1 MSTFLAGAAVRDI
14 TPPPGVPLWG
24 YTTRTGPATGTLDP
38 LFAKCVVFR
47 AGGVTVALTVLD
59 LGRVPAEEVVE
70 RIRERA
76 ARAGA
81 DYVFMTAVHTHHAPV
96 MEFADAP
103 HVQGIERA
111 IGDCI
116 EAAAANLQPA
126 KVGVG
131 RTSIDIAH
139 NRRRILE
146 NGTCE
151 MIWRNEARV
160 PTAPVDPEAV
170 IVRITTLDDAPLAVL
185 VHFACHPVVMDASN
199 YEYSADYV
207 GELCRIVEAEHGGA
221 CLFLQGACGNINPYL
236 DKTPLDAGGYDAMRA
251 VGGECARAICGLL
264 SAIEPVPPPQPSVA
278 FSESMIEVGTR
289 WDLTNEANRDLLR
302 EAYGEFYD
310 VYARSHSN
318 ELAVPLGVVVLNNDI
333 ALVGMPGEIF
343 VQYQLELK
351 ANAPLNNTLLCGY
364 TNGYIGYFPTV
375 RDAAARGY
383 GGAEA
388 TFVGV
393 GAGDELTTQAEVE
406 IGRLSGRLD
415 PVCRRS
421 DFAVFSQADRAGLT

>member
-1 MSTFLAGAAVRDI
+1 MSAFLAGTATRDI

-24 YTTRTGPATGTLDP
+24 YSTRTGPANGTLDP

-47 AGGVTVALTVLD
+47 AGGDTVALTVLD
-59 LGRVPAEEVVE
+59 LGRMPAEEVVG

-76 ARAGA
+76 ARAGV
-81 DYVFMTAVHTHHAPV
+81 DYVFMTATHTHHAPV

-103 HVQGIERA
+103 HVPAVEQA

-116 EAAAANLQPA
+116 EAAAADLQPA
-126 KVGVG
+126 KIGVG

-151 MIWRNEARV
+151 MLWRNEARV
-160 PTAPVDPEAV
+160 PTAPVDSEAV
-170 IVRITTLDDAPLAVL
+170 IIRMTARDGAPLAVL

-199 YEYSADYV
+199 GEYSADYV
-207 GELCRIVEAEHGGA
+207 GELCRIVEAENGGT

-236 DKTPLDAGGYDAMRA
+236 DKTPLEAGGYEAMCA
-251 VGGECARAICGLL
+251 VGGECARAVCGLL
-264 SAIEPVPPPQPSVA
+264 PAIEPVAPHEPSVA
-278 FSESMIEVGTR
+278 FSESMVEVGTR
-289 WDLTNEANRDLLR
+289 WDLASEANRDLLR
-302 EAYGEFYD
+302 EVYGELYD
-310 VYARSHSN
+310 AYVRGHANDLS
-318 ELAVPLGVVVLNNDI
+318 VPLGIVVLNDDI

-351 ANAPLNNTLLCGY
+351 ANAPLKNTLLCGCA
-364 TNGYIGYFPTV
+364 NGYFGYFPTV

-393 GAGDELTTQAEVE
+393 GAGDKLTTRAEVE

-421 DFAVFSQADRAGLT
+421 DFAVLNQVDS